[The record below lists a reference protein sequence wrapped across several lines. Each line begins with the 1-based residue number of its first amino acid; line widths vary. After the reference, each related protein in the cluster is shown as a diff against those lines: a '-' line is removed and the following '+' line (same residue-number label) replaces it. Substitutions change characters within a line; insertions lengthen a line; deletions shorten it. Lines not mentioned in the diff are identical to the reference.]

1 MKFTLEQKRAM
12 RSNPLEYAKSLTPTQ
27 LDAVLDELD
36 NRYREGKE
44 VLSDEAY
51 DIMDDYRWSKSKK
64 KKGQKS
70 VGGVKNADIQ
80 LEVPMASLE
89 KFNTL
94 SEARRLAFMKW
105 SSFTISDKEDGISL
119 SLTYQDGEP
128 VLLTTRGK
136 TGVVG
141 KDISKA
147 IPLLKIPK
155 SIPHKGRFTVRAEF
169 TADKLVFQ
177 QYFADEYKTS
187 RNMGAGLLNR
197 NEAHP
202 HMKKFRVVCYEIL
215 QGKNAGAPLNEQ
227 LELLERYKF
236 DVVPYIVV
244 KKVTQEMLEKFH
256 DERKSAGG
264 AFRDI
269 DGVVVTQNRSYKV
282 SAGYPSHS
290 YAFKINSLA
299 SSVVIP
305 VVDVVFEETRLGRLS
320 QVIKIEPTIIG
331 GVEVTNFTAHNYDFI
346 ENGYSREHVKK
357 NGGKPPY
364 EKRPLNKGAVIRA
377 VRSGD
382 VIPFIMEVVK
392 GAKKPAVPRQAFE
405 RKGAFLYA
413 VHDEKSDLR
422 TIKELTYFFTV
433 LEIDGVKQ
441 GVVTKLV
448 GAGFDTVK
456 KILAMDLADIKNL
469 PNFAEQSAV
478 KLQKALKSAKKKMT
492 FLNVARGSAAF
503 GEGIGEKRL
512 QLIFDAIPNLLDGQW
527 NERELEER
535 VRTVKGFDKLAAQ
548 IAGNLATFIK
558 FCKRNGIKLVAA
570 KQVEV
575 SGSKMAG
582 QAVLFTSVRN
592 AEAEKWII
600 ANGGK
605 IASTVKQATLLI
617 VKDESSS
624 NNKITEADSL
634 KIPIQTINTFRNKH
648 GI

>member
-12 RSNPLEYAKSLTPTQ
+12 RDNPLAYAKSLLPKQ
-27 LDAVLDELD
+27 LDDVLEELD
-36 NRYREGKE
+36 ARYREGKE

-51 DIMDDYRWSKSKK
+51 DIMDDYRWSKKK
-64 KKGQKS
+64 TKKGTKS
-70 VGGVKNADIQ
+70 VGGVKNADIV

-94 SEARRLAFMKW
+94 SEAKRLAFMKFT
-105 SSFTISDKEDGISL
+105 SYTISDKEDGISL
-119 SLTYQDGEP
+119 ALTYDGGVP

-141 KDISKA
+141 KDLSKA

-155 SIPHKGRFTVRAEF
+155 KIPYKGRFSVRAEF
-169 TADKLVFQ
+169 TADKTVFQ
-177 QYFADEYKTS
+177 KYFAADYKTS

-197 NEAHP
+197 NEAQD
-202 HMKKFRVVCYEIL
+202 HMKRFRVVCYEIL
-215 QGKNAGAPLNEQ
+215 MGKGAGIPLNEQ
-227 LELLERYKF
+227 FEILERYKF

-244 KKVTQEMLEKFH
+244 KKITQESLAKFH
-256 DERKSAGG
+256 DQRKTEAG
-264 AFRDI
+264 RDI
-269 DGVVVTQNRSYKV
+269 DGVVVTQNKPYKV
-282 SAGYPSHS
+282 TAGYPSHS

-305 VVDVVFEETRLGRLS
+305 VVDVVFEESRLGKLT
-320 QVIKIEPTIIG
+320 QVIKIDPTTIG
-331 GVEVTNFTAHNYDFI
+331 GVTVTSFTAHNYEYI
-346 ENGYSREHVKK
+346 EKGYSEAQVKK

-364 EKRPLNKGAVIRA
+364 SPRPVNIGATIRA

-382 VIPFIMEVVK
+382 VIPYIMEVVQ
-392 GAKKPAVPRQAFE
+392 GAKKPAKPEQAYK
-405 RKGAFLYA
+405 RKGKFLYA

-422 TIKELTYFFTV
+422 TIKELTHFFTV
-433 LEIDGVKQ
+433 LEVDGVKQ

-448 GAGFDTVK
+448 EAGYDTVK
-456 KILAMDLADIKNL
+456 KILDLDLAAIRGL
-469 PNFAEQSAV
+469 PGYADQSAV
-478 KLQKALKSAKKKMT
+478 KLQKNLKSTKSKMT
-492 FLNVARGSAAF
+492 FLTVAEGSAAF
-503 GEGIGEKRL
+503 GEGIGGKRL
-512 QLIFDAIPNLLDGQW
+512 QLIYDSIPDLLEKQW
-527 NERELEER
+527 DDRELERR
-535 VRTVKGFDKLAAQ
+535 VRQVKGFDKLATQ
-548 IAGNLATFIK
+548 IAGNLKTFIK

-570 KQVEV
+570 QKVEV

-582 QAVLFTSVRN
+582 QSVLFTSVRD

-617 VKDESSS
+617 VKDESAS
-624 NNKITEADSL
+624 NKKTAEADAL
-634 KIPIQTINTFRNKH
+634 KIPIKTINTFRKTH